1 MNEFISITPCQQPE
15 KLWVIIDQSMI
26 EHSLRWE
33 FMDHYAV
40 QRRQV
45 VNDLKS
51 IELIGHMLG
60 GSEIRHQVVFA
71 FVLRRDAVKI
81 QVERNALGT
90 AVDIDGSVLEPE
102 PV

>member
-1 MNEFISITPCQQPE
+1 
-15 KLWVIIDQSMI
+15 MI

-40 QRRQV
+40 RRRQV
-45 VNDLKS
+45 MNDLKR
-51 IELIGHMLG
+51 IELIGDMFG

-71 FVLRRDAVKI
+71 CMLRRDAVEI
-81 QVERNALGT
+81 QVERNAPGT

-102 PV
+102 PTPKISSERSI